1 MTTQTRQSQAELTPA
16 SALDI
21 LMKGNQRFVQNL
33 KANRN
38 LLQQVNE
45 TRDGQHPFA
54 VILSCMDS
62 RTSAE
67 LVFDQGLGDIFSI
80 RIAGNFASNNI
91 LGSIEY
97 AAGVAGAKLIVVL
110 GHTGCGAIKGA
121 CDDVRM
127 GHLTETL
134 SNITPAVRLTPK
146 EDESGRPFT
155 DRVAE
160 SNVRLTVEKIR
171 DKSHVVGGLLA
182 QGAVGLVGGLY
193 DVGTGQVDFFLTPND
208 VEATPERI
216 LENRAVHGR

>member
-1 MTTQTRQSQAELTPA
+1 MRTQTKETQQHLTPTD
-16 SALDI
+16 ALNI
-21 LMKGNQRFVQNL
+21 LIKGNERFVNNL

-45 TRDGQHPFA
+45 TKEGQHPFA

-67 LVFDQGLGDIFSI
+67 LIFDQGLGDIFSI

-97 AAGVAGAKLIVVL
+97 AVAVAGVKLVLVL
-110 GHTGCGAIKGA
+110 GHTACGAINGA
-121 CDDVRM
+121 VDDIRL

-134 SNITPAVRLTPK
+134 SNLKPAVAATPA
-146 EDESGRPFT
+146 EDGSGRPFA

-160 SNVRLTVEKIR
+160 TNVRLTVGHILSR
-171 DKSHVVGGLLA
+171 SSVVADRVKAGEIGIAGGM
-182 QGAVGLVGGLY
+182 Y
-193 DVGTGQVDFFLTPND
+193 DVGSGHVTLCCACAQLDHLVPAQV
-208 VEATPERI
+208 
-216 LENRAVHGR
+216 AVG

>member
-1 MTTQTRQSQAELTPA
+1 MRTQTKETQAHLTPA
-16 SALDI
+16 DALSI
-21 LMKGNQRFVQNL
+21 LMNGNARFVNNL

-45 TRDGQHPFA
+45 TSEGQHPFA

-67 LVFDQGLGDIFSI
+67 LIFDQGLGDIFSI

-97 AAGVAGAKLIVVL
+97 AVAVAGVKLVMVL
-110 GHTGCGAIKGA
+110 GHTGCGAINGA
-121 CDDVRM
+121 VDDVRL

-134 SNITPAVRLTPK
+134 SNLKPAVAQTPRTP
-146 EDESGRPFT
+146 EGPRPFA

-160 SNVRLTVEKIR
+160 TNVHLTIERIMAQSDVVAARVNAGEVGIVGGMYDVASGTVEFMHPSKALER
-171 DKSHVVGGLLA
+171 VFEA
-182 QGAVGLVGGLY
+182 QA
-193 DVGTGQVDFFLTPND
+193 
-208 VEATPERI
+208 AMK
-216 LENRAVHGR
+216 